1 MRTCALLSL
10 ASVSC
15 NTPKT
20 FEKIVPMQWITFI
33 VDIVVTVLFT
43 SEMVAKMHIRGILKV
58 MEEDINPKNLLPN
71 IQNNFREKNR
81 I

>member
-58 MEEDINPKNLLPN
+58 MEE
-71 IQNNFREKNR
+71 EK

>member
-20 FEKIVPMQWITFI
+20 FERVVPMQTITFV
-33 VDIVVTVLFT
+33 VDIIVTILFT

-58 MEEDINPKNLLPN
+58 TIKLLFL
-71 IQNNFREKNR
+71 ITSALHF
-81 I
+81 